1 MATAPTRP
9 RALVTGASS
18 GVGEAYAER
27 LARDGFDLVLVARR
41 RERLE
46 ALAER
51 LRRETGAQA
60 DVLAAD
66 LCDAGACAAVETR
79 LAEDDVLQ
87 LLVNNAGFGGYRPF
101 VQVDPAV
108 AEDLVRVHVLAA
120 TRLTR
125 AALPGMVRRGAGAV
139 INVASLLALSG
150 TLPPSP
156 LPHRATYAGAKAYLV
171 AFSQALA
178 GELAGTGVKVQVC
191 LPGLVATE
199 FHTVQGIDRSR
210 MPPMMSAA
218 DIVTASLA
226 GLAAGEVCC
235 VPGLVDASLLD
246 RLAEAQL
253 AVMRAANQPK
263 LADRYVHSAS

>member
-1 MATAPTRP
+1 MTDASSRP
-9 RALVTGASS
+9 RALVTGASA

-46 ALAER
+46 ALAAR
-51 LRRETGAQA
+51 LQREAGVNA

-66 LCDAGACAAVETR
+66 LCEAASCTTVEER
-79 LAEDDVLQ
+79 LAGDERLR

-101 VQVDPAV
+101 VEVDPAV
-108 AEDLVRVHVLAA
+108 TEDLVRVHVLAV

-125 AALPGMVRRGAGAV
+125 AALPGMVRRGAGGV
-139 INVASLLALSG
+139 VNVASLLALSG

-178 GELAGTGVKVQVC
+178 GELAGKGVKVQVC

-199 FHTVQGIDRSR
+199 FHTVMGMDRSR

-218 DIVTASLA
+218 DVVTASLA
-226 GLAAGEVCC
+226 GLAAGEVTC
-235 VPGLVDASLLD
+235 VPGLADTALLD
-246 RLAEAQL
+246 RLAEAQI

-263 LADRYVHSAS
+263 LAARYAPPSP